1 MGDRVDCIGVYVDDR
16 VRSERWVRRNS
27 IDTSTLSSA
36 GSLVFPDEPDALQS
50 DVEQLLEVCKKS
62 KFLAPELCD
71 RLKIIRAL
79 TLSLSLPVSHWII
92 LCNQAGRAQRP
103 FRQRLYP
110 DICFLWH

>member
-27 IDTSTLSSA
+27 IDPLTSST
-36 GSLVFPDEPDALQS
+36 GSLALPDEPDALQS

-62 KFLAPELCD
+62 TFLWTPSCPPP
-71 RLKIIRAL
+71 L
-79 TLSLSLPVSHWII
+79 TLSLSLPLSHRII
-92 LCNQAGRAQRP
+92 LCNQAGRAERP